1 MHVLI
6 TEDLNATPASPY
18 RFCAGVTNDR
28 DPDRGGF
35 GATERA
41 ALADLATQYGMS
53 ADTLLAAAS
62 VERAGV
68 R

>member
-6 TEDLNATPASPY
+6 TEDLNATAANPY
-18 RFCAGVTNDR
+18 RYCAAVTDDR

-41 ALADLATQYGMS
+41 ALVDLAAQYGMS